1 MACKPT
7 PDVLSICVTIH
18 ELGKTDKYSRTTTGY
33 KRATGPTTFGLP
45 DSWENQVRWGGL
57 ERIWGKSRLFCDTIF
72 GMYEKVVGAQA
83 TRQGYDQ
90 SHIGHIPRASRSCV
104 ISAGPCSRSRCSRN
118 MRNGYSPKQCST
130 FFSVVYNFFI
140 HPNVWGDLRR
150 LAGMNRAYAR
160 TAPAIHLD
168 G

>member
-1 MACKPT
+1 
-7 PDVLSICVTIH
+7 
-18 ELGKTDKYSRTTTGY
+18 
-33 KRATGPTTFGLP
+33 
-45 DSWENQVRWGGL
+45 
-57 ERIWGKSRLFCDTIF
+57 
-72 GMYEKVVGAQA
+72 MYEKVVGAQA

-118 MRNGYSPKQCST
+118 MRSGYSPKQCST

-168 G
+168 GLSSTISCDISYICSRQRVRMVALTRFAGKTSKRCAPLA